1 MRRTPLIVAMSA
13 ALSSFAGFASD
24 IEVTPAP
31 GGAFIIQDESLNQR
45 FRVLDSGEVYIPGVT
60 STPLSSTLLCFSFP
74 TGQITQCDPSAVVG
88 DTGPVGPKGDTG
100 SIGPDG
106 VQGATG
112 ATGDTGAPGPQGI
125 AGAIGATG
133 PAGAQGDSGPTGAT
147 GLKGDAGSIGPAGPT
162 GTTGPT
168 GDTGAQGDTGPAGV
182 TNLSEVT
189 QTCTNPSL
197 AGSGTILTCE
207 VTCPE
212 GYVLLSGGFEC
223 STCDAELFIKNSKPL
238 PSGSGWVATW
248 RNLGTTPIAVEVITY
263 AYCAVIDGCSVA
275 NPDACGPPD
284 PP

>member
-13 ALSSFAGFASD
+13 ALTSFAGFASD

-60 STPLSSTLLCFSFP
+60 STPLSSTLLCFSSP

-106 VQGATG
+106 VQG
-112 ATGDTGAPGPQGI
+112 DTGA
-125 AGAIGATG
+125 
-133 PAGAQGDSGPTGAT
+133 
-147 GLKGDAGSIGPAGPT
+147 AGPT
-162 GTTGPT
+162 GTTGLKGDTGSVGPDGAPGSTGPT
-168 GDTGAQGDTGPAGV
+168 GATGAQGDTGPAGV

-207 VTCPE
+207 ATCPE
-212 GYVLLSGGFEC
+212 GYVLMSGGFEC

-248 RNLGTTPIAVEVITY
+248 RNLGITPISVEVITY

-275 NPDACGPPD
+275 NPIACGPPD